1 MLWRFVY
8 NLLVNVS
15 HCVLKDFVGWEKWLT
30 RQLEKP
36 GWRIKFLKGFF
47 SKPPCC
53 TPEFPPFYHPV
64 SFSLFLSHSLIVFL
78 SLSLSVSLFAIAP
91 NWSVCRSLS
100 PTTCRVCSRRVEE
113 RSSRV
118 RLRYVRSVSSQSVQL
133 FRSVSTCRNPSI
145 DETNLFK
152 PTPFAL
158 GSRLLCRRASKTVL
172 PPFGADLKLN
182 LVLKFDC
189 GTCLSVGESNCCNY
203 ILQTVLRAH
212 QKSTF

>member
-1 MLWRFVY
+1 MADPSAGEAR
-8 NLLVNVS
+8 
-15 HCVLKDFVGWEKWLT
+15 LT
-30 RQLEKP
+30 DK
-36 GWRIKFLKGFF
+36 ILKGFF
-47 SKPPCC
+47 FKTSLLYSRV
-53 TPEFPPFYHPV
+53 PPFL
-64 SFSLFLSHSLIVFL
+64 SICFFLSLTLSSCFFLFLSLLLSISLLLSLIL
-78 SLSLSVSLFAIAP
+78 SFCNCTS
-91 NWSVCRSLS
+91 
-100 PTTCRVCSRRVEE
+100 CRVCSRRVEE

-189 GTCLSVGESNCCNY
+189 GTCLSVGESNCCN
-203 ILQTVLRAH
+203 
-212 QKSTF
+212 

>member
-1 MLWRFVY
+1 MWCDNVFV
-8 NLLVNVS
+8 LA
-15 HCVLKDFVGWEKWLT
+15 
-30 RQLEKP
+30 
-36 GWRIKFLKGFF
+36 KFLLSTAFSTAMSSAGEARLTDKIIKGFF
-47 SKPPCC
+47 FKTSLLYSRV
-53 TPEFPPFYHPV
+53 PPFL
-64 SFSLFLSHSLIVFL
+64 SICFFLSLSLSLSLKVFL

-189 GTCLSVGESNCCNY
+189 GTCLSVGESNCCN
-203 ILQTVLRAH
+203 
-212 QKSTF
+212 

>member
-1 MLWRFVY
+1 M
-8 NLLVNVS
+8 
-15 HCVLKDFVGWEKWLT
+15 
-30 RQLEKP
+30 
-36 GWRIKFLKGFF
+36 
-47 SKPPCC
+47 
-53 TPEFPPFYHPV
+53 
-64 SFSLFLSHSLIVFL
+64 LFLYLSLTLILFL
-78 SLSLSVSLFAIAP
+78 SLSLSHSLFLQLHL
-91 NWSVCRSLS
+91 SLS

-145 DETNLFK
+145 IDETNLFK
-152 PTPFAL
+152 RTPFAL

-189 GTCLSVGESNCCNY
+189 GTCPRVGESNCCNY
-203 ILQTVLRAH
+203 ISQTVLRAH
-212 QKSTF
+212 KNFFESSDERGKELRTSVQGHFCARVSKEAARRDKIFLRFAVMIH

>member
-1 MLWRFVY
+1 MFLS
-8 NLLVNVS
+8 LS
-15 HCVLKDFVGWEKWLT
+15 HSH
-30 RQLEKP
+30 R
-36 GWRIKFLKGFF
+36 
-47 SKPPCC
+47 
-53 TPEFPPFYHPV
+53 V
-64 SFSLFLSHSLIVFL
+64 SFSLSLIL
-78 SLSLSVSLFAIAP
+78 SFCNCTSL
-91 NWSVCRSLS
+91 SLS

-212 QKSTF
+212 KKFFESSDERGKELRTSVQGHFCARVSKEAARRDKIFLRFAVSMH